1 LACGKLAQRVPGG
14 EPTLDVRRR
23 QFIARF
29 AGAAAWPLA
38 VRAHQADR
46 MRRIGVLTNFAEGD
60 PEAQTWATA
69 FYRESLFINHP
80 ANPP

>member
-1 LACGKLAQRVPGG
+1 VNRRAFITLIGG
-14 EPTLDVRRR
+14 AIV
-23 QFIARF
+23 AS
-29 AGAAAWPLA
+29 PLA
-38 VRAHQADR
+38 ARAQQADR